1 MPLKSFRSTCSL
13 SHILEGITKRCWKAI
28 AMSTTKKTWGS
39 QATVMAMI
47 CYKKRGCG
55 STNSSAEH
63 VIRGNMR
70 YACSEKLN
78 QKKKQMN
85 SPLSLMLSP
94 LEFWTLSFWELNDLS
109 SEKSFHPNK
118 GGAIYPVF
126 PTNIWGFFRHDIL
139 RLEPFSAEM
148 EQLNEGLMNF
158 WCKTKMS
165 HDDTIHLP
173 WLVPSSFY
181 HPFRNGTSYSCPWLI
196 PLK

>member
-78 QKKKQMN
+78 QKKQMN
-85 SPLSLMLSP
+85 SLLSLMLSP

-109 SEKSFHPNK
+109 SPPKLPSKQGGGDISGFSNK
-118 GGAIYPVF
+118 YVRFFSPQHSQAWAI
-126 PTNIWGFFRHDIL
+126 
-139 RLEPFSAEM
+139 FS
-148 EQLNEGLMNF
+148 
-158 WCKTKMS
+158 
-165 HDDTIHLP
+165 
-173 WLVPSSFY
+173 
-181 HPFRNGTSYSCPWLI
+181 RNGAVEWRFDEL
-196 PLK
+196 LM

>member
-118 GGAIYPVF
+118 GGRYIRVFQQIYEVFFATTFSGLSHFQQKWSSWMKVWWTSDVRPRCHMMIPFIYHDLYHPVF
-126 PTNIWGFFRHDIL
+126 
-139 RLEPFSAEM
+139 
-148 EQLNEGLMNF
+148 
-158 WCKTKMS
+158 
-165 HDDTIHLP
+165 TIHSEMAP
-173 WLVPSSFY
+173 HILVPD
-181 HPFRNGTSYSCPWLI
+181 
-196 PLK
+196 